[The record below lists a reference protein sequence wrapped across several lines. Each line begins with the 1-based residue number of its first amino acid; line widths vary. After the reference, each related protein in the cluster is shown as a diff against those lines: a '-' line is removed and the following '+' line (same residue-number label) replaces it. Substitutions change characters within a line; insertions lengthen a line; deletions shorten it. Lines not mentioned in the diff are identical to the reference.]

1 MEALI
6 VAAFIL
12 LAIVLVEASYAIFV
26 SLVRWAPV
34 IIVGALGGWLAHR
47 HGADA
52 YEVLGVALLAAVVTR
67 HLMRARAD
75 AWSLMSGSYDE
86 ASNFRGASAG

>member
-6 VAAFIL
+6 VAAFLL

-34 IIVGALGGWLAHR
+34 IGVGALGGWFAHR

-52 YEVLGVALLAAVVTR
+52 YEVIGAALLAGVVAR
-67 HLMRARAD
+67 HLIRARAD
-75 AWSLMSGSYDE
+75 ARGRTYGSYDE
-86 ASNFRGASAG
+86 ESIF